1 MVDLLKLDN
10 LNSKEFWQNFAN
22 DLSIVAENQI
32 IEVPLLKLT
41 NEDKQEYSRL
51 FDLEGYAHL
60 SQELD
65 FDFKQFVKLL
75 MKMHAANLPAV
86 FAFVYDEF
94 WYFQA
99 RLAQV
104 VEDFLGEGSCL
115 MPTLW
120 IWHVDAKKE
129 LELLGEPD
137 KALVTRSLYS
147 GFYGPH
153 RDKGK
158 KALYEDGSPK
168 ILSFW
173 IPLTEST
180 PLNSCIYLVPA
191 NRDPT
196 YNTDE
201 DCSWL
206 FRRPDIRALPTKPG
220 DILFWNESVVHW
232 GSRPAPARD
241 LEPRISMGFE
251 YVCKEYV
258 TKCNPTYQLN
268 YIPSF
273 KERLEIIAL
282 QFKLY
287 VTDDGFPPILVD
299 FIKSNSRLLKEGREE
314 F

>member
-1 MVDLLKLDN
+1 MKAPFELEK
-10 LNSKEFWQNFAN
+10 LNSKAFWQEFAGASF
-22 DLSIVAENQI
+22 SIAKEDELIAPELIQCKN
-32 IEVPLLKLT
+32 L
-41 NEDKQEYSRL
+41 DKQHKL
-51 FDLEGYAHL
+51 FELEGYVHVK
-60 SQELD
+60 QGFE
-65 FDFKQFVKLL
+65 FDFSNFVTLL
-75 MKMHAANLPAV
+75 KKMHEAELPAV

-99 RLAQV
+99 KLAKI
-104 VEDFLGEGSCL
+104 VESFLGQGSHL
-115 MPTLW
+115 IPTVW
-120 IWHVDAKKE
+120 IWHVDPNKE
-129 LELLGEPD
+129 LEILGQAD
-137 KALVTRSLYS
+137 KELATRSLYS

-158 KALYEDGSPK
+158 KALYEDGRPK

-173 IPLTEST
+173 LPITQAD

-201 DCSWL
+201 DSSWL
-206 FRRPDIRALPTKPG
+206 FKRADIRALPANPG
-220 DILFWNESVVHW
+220 DVLFWNESVVHW
-232 GSRPAPARD
+232 GSRPAPGRD
-241 LEPRISMGFE
+241 QEPRISIGFE
-251 YVCKEYV
+251 YVCEEYAP
-258 TKCNPTYQLN
+258 KCNPTYKLN

-287 VTDDGFPPILVD
+287 VTEDGFPPELID
-299 FIKSNSRLLKEGREE
+299 FIKSNPRLLKEGREE